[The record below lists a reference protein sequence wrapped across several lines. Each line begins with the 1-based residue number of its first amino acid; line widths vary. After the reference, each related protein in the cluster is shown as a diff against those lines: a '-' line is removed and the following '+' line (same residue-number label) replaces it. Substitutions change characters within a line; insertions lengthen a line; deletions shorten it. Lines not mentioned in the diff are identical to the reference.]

1 MFPPLQF
8 NLYFTAVINVAY
20 TRFKACKYIMDAL
33 VHLRKETRTQG
44 RGGATAGELAMATL
58 HWGMLYADNAGVVSQ
73 SGEQLRKVLR
83 LIVVVGAAFGLTA
96 SEMPV
101 TTAIFNVEADG
112 QVYNQTNEFVHL
124 GGEVNHNA
132 DLFVEVDRRR
142 RNAWCRLRNCTLE
155 LYDQPSAVVELKIR
169 MLRAE
174 VLGTMML
181 ATSCRVHARMT
192 TTRCADSTTA
202 S

>member
-1 MFPPLQF
+1 M
-8 NLYFTAVINVAY
+8 
-20 TRFKACKYIMDAL
+20 
-33 VHLRKETRTQG
+33 HLRKETRTQG

-96 SEMPV
+96 SEAKTEVVCLCTKEMPA